1 MHRFENVIKML
12 LKNYIVSLKQTDP
25 HVSVSV
31 NILVRM
37 DVSVLVSMGMK
48 KSIYIYLIQIE

>member
-25 HVSVSV
+25 HVFVSVSV
-31 NILVRM
+31 LVRK

-48 KSIYIYLIQIE
+48 KSIYIYI